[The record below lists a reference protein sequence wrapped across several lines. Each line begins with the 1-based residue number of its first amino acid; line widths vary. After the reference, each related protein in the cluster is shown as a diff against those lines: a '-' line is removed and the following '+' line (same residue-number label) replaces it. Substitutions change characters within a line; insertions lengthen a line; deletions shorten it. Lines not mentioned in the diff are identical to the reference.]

1 MEGWREWRGL
11 RRWKRAWSSGF
22 GSRKGYYMG
31 VYGDSC
37 GGDDRVKIFCGKS
50 QGFRC
55 RID

>member
-1 MEGWREWRGL
+1 MEGVEKLEKGVEW
-11 RRWKRAWSSGF
+11 WIW
-22 GSRKGYYMG
+22 RKGYYMG